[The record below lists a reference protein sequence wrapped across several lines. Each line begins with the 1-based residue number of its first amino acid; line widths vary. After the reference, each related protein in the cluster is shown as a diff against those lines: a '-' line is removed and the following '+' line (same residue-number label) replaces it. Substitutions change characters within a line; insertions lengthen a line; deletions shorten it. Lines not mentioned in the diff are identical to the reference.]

1 MARTRPIG
9 HDDYDS
15 VDDRKREGPSPPIL
29 ETSAVADQRETGEK
43 AGDGEELESGVD
55 EVSKTSI

>member
-1 MARTRPIG
+1 MRRRRTE
-9 HDDYDS
+9 HDDYGS
-15 VDDRKREGPSPPIL
+15 AKDREQEGPSPPIL